1 MSKILETLEKTLI
14 IPIKQNEQMSMH
26 TSVKIGGPA
35 EYYVAVDKI
44 DYLIKAVKIGRELGL
59 RVFVFGG
66 GSNIIVSDSG
76 IKGLVIKNNCR
87 KFDIASMKGT
97 IKSGAMDVSYALVSA
112 EAGVLMN
119 QLVRFTIEQG
129 LSGLEYSLG
138 LPGTVGGAV
147 AMNANYPK
155 RNVFVGDAVHRVL
168 VLREDN
174 EVLELDRDA
183 LGFSSGRSALQ
194 DTENIIL
201 SVIFRLTPSDKTVL
215 WERGTEA
222 VTYRNETGPKGVTS
236 GCTFRNI
243 GLSSAMRIPT
253 PGHTTSP
260 DYLIERAGLKGKR
273 VGDAVVSESNPNY
286 ILNMGQATAH
296 DVLELVKLV
305 TSEVHKKFGV
315 QLSMEVKVIGEE
327 KFV

>member
-1 MSKILETLEKTLI
+1 MSKILETLENTLT
-14 IPIKQNEQMSMH
+14 IPIKQDELMSQH
-26 TSVKIGGPA
+26 TSFKIGGPA
-35 EYYVAVDKI
+35 EYYVALDKI
-44 DYLIKAVKIGRELGL
+44 DDLIKAVKIGRELGL
-59 RVFVFGG
+59 QVFVFGG

-129 LSGLEYSLG
+129 FSGLEYSLG

-155 RNVFVGDAVHRVL
+155 RNVFVVDSVYRVRVL
-168 VLREDN
+168 TKDN
-174 EVLELDRDA
+174 EILELDRDMI
-183 LGFSSGRSALQ
+183 GFSLNKSALQ
-194 DTENIIL
+194 ESGSIIL
-201 SVIFRLTPSDKTVL
+201 SVIFRLVPSDKTAL

-253 PGHTTSP
+253 PNHTTSP

-286 ILNMGQATAH
+286 ILNMGQATAN
-296 DVLELVKLV
+296 DVLELVGLV
-305 TSEVHKKFGV
+305 KSEVHKKFGV
-315 QLSMEVKVIGEE
+315 QLLMEVKVIGES
-327 KFV
+327 VN